1 MLKDERHRRILD
13 LLRDEGRVV
22 ASELPDRIG
31 VSGHTVRR
39 DLAELADAGR
49 LQRVH
54 GGAVARSPVAGTYA
68 QREEQQVAG
77 KAEVARAAATLLEP
91 DAIAIFDGGT
101 TALALVAAMPADH
114 RGTVVTHSPLVA
126 AALASRPGVEVVIVG
141 GTLDARAM
149 VAVGAQ
155 TIRGYETVTADL
167 CFLGVWSVGA
177 ETGIA
182 SRYHEEAEVRRTMVQ
197 RADRVVA
204 LASADKLNT
213 VAPFQ
218 SAPATVL
225 THLATESAATVHD
238 RQLRPFRELG
248 IEVVRPPGR
257 GSASA

>member
-1 MLKDERHRRILD
+1 MLKQERHRRILE
-13 LLRDEGRVV
+13 LLRSEGRVV
-22 ASELPDRIG
+22 ASELPRRIG

-39 DLAELADAGR
+39 DLAELSEQGH

-54 GGAVARSPVAGTYA
+54 GGAVARSQVADSYA
-68 QREEQQVAG
+68 SRERQQVAG
-77 KAEVARAAATLLEP
+77 KAAVARAAATLLRPGEV
-91 DAIAIFDGGT
+91 AILDGGT
-101 TALALVAAMPADH
+101 TALALVEAIPPDH

-126 AALASRPGVEVVIVG
+126 AALAARPGIETVVVG

-155 TIRGYETVTADL
+155 TIRAYEAVAADV
-167 CFLGVWSVGA
+167 CFLGVWSLDPA
-177 ETGIA
+177 TGIS

-218 SAPATVL
+218 SAPASAL
-225 THLATESAATVHD
+225 THIATEPADAVPD
-238 RQLRPFRELG
+238 ALLQPFRELG
-248 IEVVRPPGR
+248 VEVVRPPR
-257 GSASA
+257 